1 MNIIDAIEQK
11 ARKNHSKVGIGVGYE
26 RRGYVQKV
34 VRAAEK
40 ASEYAEVVVVGK
52 VNKIRKYSDIPAIDS
67 TYVEK
72 DLIGLLNKD
81 KVDGV
86 IRGSARASYALKE
99 IKKVFNPKRI
109 ARIAI
114 LETFD
119 GYPFFFAPVG
129 IDEGWTREDK
139 LFFIEE
145 GIKLAKR
152 IGIELK
158 IGVLSGGRKQDQ
170 GRHAIA
176 DKTLADAEFIVK
188 HVKEKFD
195 NIKDYS
201 ILIEDAIEDRANYI
215 IAPDGITGNLMF
227 RTLAFLGGG
236 RGLGAPLMGIEKNY
250 VDTSR
255 AQDTESYV
263 KAIAIASALGR

>member
-26 RRGYVQKV
+26 RRGYVEKV

-119 GYPFFFAPVG
+119 GYPFFFC
-129 IDEGWTREDK
+129 
-139 LFFIEE
+139 
-145 GIKLAKR
+145 
-152 IGIELK
+152 
-158 IGVLSGGRKQDQ
+158 
-170 GRHAIA
+170 
-176 DKTLADAEFIVK
+176 
-188 HVKEKFD
+188 
-195 NIKDYS
+195 
-201 ILIEDAIEDRANYI
+201 
-215 IAPDGITGNLMF
+215 
-227 RTLAFLGGG
+227 
-236 RGLGAPLMGIEKNY
+236 
-250 VDTSR
+250 
-255 AQDTESYV
+255 
-263 KAIAIASALGR
+263 ASWY